1 MLSLIRIHAFIYQQG
16 MSNDYKSE
24 EPSNQRDTV
33 RPKNTTEGS
42 CLGID
47 SHIFFIPLPLDS
59 SVNGSDHF
67 HDVAFLRD
75 SFFGPPLMMT

>member
-59 SVNGSDHF
+59 SVNGLARITS
-67 HDVAFLRD
+67 
-75 SFFGPPLMMT
+75 MTWPSLEIHSLDRP